1 MHEEITHENVARF
14 IYEQIICPT
23 GVPQDALNEW
33 MDVTSGLGRVL
44 ANWQRLAPD
53 RPGYE
58 DQTAI
63 LIKALFKAQ
72 NIMRCLARVA

>member
-1 MHEEITHENVARF
+1 MHEEITPENVARF

-23 GVPQDALNEW
+23 GDPHDALTEW
-33 MDVTSGLGRVL
+33 MDVASGLGRVL
-44 ANWQRLAPD
+44 ANWQRLEPD

-58 DQTAI
+58 VQTAT

-72 NIMRCLARVA
+72 NIMRCLARIA